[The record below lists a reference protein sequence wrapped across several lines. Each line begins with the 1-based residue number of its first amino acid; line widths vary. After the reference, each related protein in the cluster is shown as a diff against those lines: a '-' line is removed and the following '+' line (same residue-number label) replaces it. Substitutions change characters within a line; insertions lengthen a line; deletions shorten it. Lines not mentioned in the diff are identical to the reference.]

1 MAYPDVQIVLTQV
14 VFDGIPLCTNCLGI
28 THLYHGRQETKPNQT
43 KPNQTKIHS
52 YLLLTSGDSPLV
64 ALSCNLPTSPSFT
77 PHNAK
82 AIGNQSLAMADDG
95 FVGFL
100 LSLHFHER
108 ENPLLPDG

>member
-1 MAYPDVQIVLTQV
+1 MA
-14 VFDGIPLCTNCLGI
+14 
-28 THLYHGRQETKPNQT
+28 GRRRSQT
-43 KPNQTKIHS
+43 KPKIPS

-77 PHNAK
+77 LHNAK

-95 FVGFL
+95 FDGFL

>member
-1 MAYPDVQIVLTQV
+1 MYKLSWHNPSLPWQAGD
-14 VFDGIPLCTNCLGI
+14 
-28 THLYHGRQETKPNQT
+28 EA
-43 KPNQTKIHS
+43 KPNQTKIPS
-52 YLLLTSGDSPLV
+52 YLLLTSGDSPHV

-108 ENPLLPDG
+108 ENPLLPDR